1 MPSPPPSPPSTAPS
15 TAPAPASPAADLDR
29 LDLSLD
35 LVLDRHA
42 EVPIGVQLAWA
53 LRARIRDGF
62 FAPGQRLPGLRDL
75 ATALH
80 INANTVRAVYQR
92 LEHEGVLVSRQGSGT
107 FVAEDTPSQALAA
120 AGTIAARAARAA
132 LATGV
137 DPREVAAA
145 LYVAPAA
152 SAAKSSAR
160 SSGALAAR
168 RRQLRAQIAAL
179 QRTLGELEARH
190 PALIPL
196 PAQPTV
202 PAGPRLL
209 DVGELEQVQAQL
221 ITRLASLHGAIDRLA
236 ARASGSGGSAGAATP
251 AGAPIPIPIPI
262 PTATAAPKPASADS
276 EGRKAAK
283 APGRRARSA
292 RARTAGSAAAKAST
306 RSRPAPAGA

>member
-1 MPSPPPSPPSTAPS
+1 MPNPPPTPPSTVPP
-15 TAPAPASPAADLDR
+15 PARPAADLDRHHSADLDR
-29 LDLSLD
+29 LDLGLD

-53 LRARIRDGF
+53 LRARIRDGV

-107 FVAEDTPSQALAA
+107 FVAEDTASQALAA
-120 AGTIAARAARAA
+120 AGTIAAQAARAA

-152 SAAKSSAR
+152 PAAKSSAR

-179 QRTLGELEARH
+179 QRTLGELETRH

-236 ARASGSGGSAGAATP
+236 ARASDP
-251 AGAPIPIPIPI
+251 AGPAVRAPRPRG
-262 PTATAAPKPASADS
+262 D
-276 EGRKAAK
+276 
-283 APGRRARSA
+283 RARA
-292 RARTAGSAAAKAST
+292 AGSSAAAKAST